1 MSDELNAFADSVRQL
16 AADHM
21 SSDSWAP
28 GLAIDDHN
36 PKLSA
41 ALRDVGWSELA
52 AEGREVLPYLGAGAV
67 ELGRAAAPFIDVLSI
82 LGGSPLAKRL
92 ALYGDS
98 CGTVVQLHEHGY
110 YLAGICN
117 SEPVNFADSLGVHV
131 VTAMSVPTEPDTASA
146 RIEGW
151 ETGMAGYLA
160 GLADKSVAQAIDHAR
175 NREAFG
181 KTLTQIETVQ
191 QRLAEAATV
200 SEALVLSARE
210 GATGLAALAHAA
222 TTVGSVMAH
231 CHQVLGALGFTLEFP
246 LQRYSRRSRA
256 IAAFAHSWIDQ
267 RLDVAA

>member
-1 MSDELNAFADSVRQL
+1 MSDEVNAFAHSVRQL

-28 GLAIDDHN
+28 GRAVDDHN

-41 ALRDVGWSELA
+41 ALREVGWFELA
-52 AEGREVLPYLGAGAV
+52 TEGRDVLPFLGAGAV
-67 ELGRAAAPFIDVLSI
+67 ELGRAAAPFVDVLSI
-82 LGGSPLAKRL
+82 LGGSPLAQRL
-92 ALYGDS
+92 ALYGGS
-98 CGTVVQLHEHGY
+98 CGTVVELHEHGY
-110 YLAGICN
+110 SLAGISI
-117 SEPVNFADSLGVHV
+117 SEPVNFADSLGVHA
-131 VTAMSVPTEPDTASA
+131 VTATSAPTEPDTATA
-146 RIEGW
+146 RIAAW

-160 GLADKSVAQAIDHAR
+160 GLADKSVSQAIDHAR

-181 KTLTQIETVQ
+181 KTLAQIEPVQ

-222 TTVGSVMAH
+222 ATVGSVMAH